1 VHCHCA
7 RIAYDDCWK
16 QIFRLSETG
25 FSVFLLV
32 AFTLPCASYS
42 TSADHCAHLL
52 IIFTYFY
59 CFIMSTHS
67 ISAIMLFCIPSTSV
81 LGVSLFMPFERCD
94 RLLRCALQCSVAVIA
109 ESEGHRASAR
119 GGAALQIPQRQRPRN
134 LRPITETTLQGGQ
147 FFSHFYHVSQLQ
159 CSSVKNVHVFVSTQF
174 WFVSAVCLALILQ
187 FRAFQC
193 TSFEHN
199 TPSS

>member
-1 VHCHCA
+1 
-7 RIAYDDCWK
+7 
-16 QIFRLSETG
+16 
-25 FSVFLLV
+25 
-32 AFTLPCASYS
+32 
-42 TSADHCAHLL
+42 
-52 IIFTYFY
+52 
-59 CFIMSTHS
+59 
-67 ISAIMLFCIPSTSV
+67 MLFCIPSTSV

-174 WFVSAVCLALILQ
+174 
-187 FRAFQC
+187 
-193 TSFEHN
+193 
-199 TPSS
+199 

>member
-1 VHCHCA
+1 M
-7 RIAYDDCWK
+7 
-16 QIFRLSETG
+16 SETG
-25 FSVFLLV
+25 FSVFLLA

-67 ISAIMLFCIPSTSV
+67 NSAIMLFCIPSTSV

-94 RLLRCALQCSVAVIA
+94 RLLCCALQCSVAVIA

-147 FFSHFYHVSQLQ
+147 FFFPFLP
-159 CSSVKNVHVFVSTQF
+159 
-174 WFVSAVCLALILQ
+174 CL
-187 FRAFQC
+187 
-193 TSFEHN
+193 T
-199 TPSS
+199 TTV